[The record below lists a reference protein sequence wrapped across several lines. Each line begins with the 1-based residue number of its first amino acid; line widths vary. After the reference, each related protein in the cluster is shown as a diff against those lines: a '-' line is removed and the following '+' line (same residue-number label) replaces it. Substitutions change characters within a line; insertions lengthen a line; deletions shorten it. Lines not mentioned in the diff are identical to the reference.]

1 MVKVAVAI
9 TASGFSPEV
18 YGELIAIS
26 ACEMLAP
33 GQPGAFFHSY
43 ISPLRVLAPLWE
55 RLLEI
60 DNATLNSAPPLA
72 EAAEQFFAF
81 LDGRQIVCKG
91 YQMTSEYLNNALLQ
105 LDRPALP
112 RSAYVSVWDLMPK
125 EIFETSLEAADE
137 YAEIPPES
145 AYLPT
150 EAVLAARRSS
160 LLEHPCEA
168 VAWRL
173 NWARFHLRGHVT
185 SRSQCRMN

>member
-1 MVKVAVAI
+1 MGKVAVDI

-43 ISPLRVLAPLWE
+43 IRPLRELAPLWE
-55 RLLEI
+55 RLLEV
-60 DNATLNSAPPLA
+60 DNETLNSAPPLA

-81 LDGRQIVCKG
+81 LAGRQIVCKG
-91 YQMTSEYLNNALLQ
+91 YEMTSEYLNDALLQ

-112 RSAYVSVWDLMPK
+112 RSAFVSVWDLMPK

-145 AYLPT
+145 AYPLKQ
-150 EAVLAARRSS
+150 SS
-160 LLEHPCEA
+160 LRVAEA
-168 VAWRL
+168 YWNVCAKQGL
-173 NWARFHLRGHVT
+173 
-185 SRSQCRMN
+185 SD